1 MKIDLTK
8 VHLPL
13 LVIGSELDTLGS
25 HYVLLK
31 SAFKSMQAEAFE
43 RAWIDDLGPDDSISL
58 QLAYLAENVHVPRLV
73 WGSFVVMT
81 WAVFEAA
88 LIDIAEFLRAR
99 KKIESRMDELSGGLF
114 ERIKR
119 YYRKVLDFEL
129 ADLNG
134 RVWQQIEHTGNVRH
148 AFAHTAGRVAGI
160 KGADDLTQFKK
171 PLSKQRRSGIK
182 KAIEAN
188 IGVSVDGAFGDY
200 YLVVNEEFATA
211 SFEAVDTILRDLLK
225 RAGEEANRLMAAT
238 S

>member
-1 MKIDLTK
+1 MKINFAG

-13 LVIGSELDTLGS
+13 LAIETELDTLES
-25 HYVLLK
+25 HHALLK
-31 SAFKSMQAEAFE
+31 SAFKNMQAEAFE
-43 RAWIDDLGPDDSISL
+43 RAWIDDLDPDDSIAS
-58 QLAYLAENVHVPRLV
+58 QLAYLAEEVHVPRLV

-88 LIDIAEFLRAR
+88 VIGIAEFLRAR
-99 KKIESRMDELSGGLF
+99 KKIKLRQDELRGTLIP
-114 ERIKR
+114 RIKR
-119 YYRKVLDFEL
+119 YYKAVLRFGL

-134 RVWQQIEHTGNVRH
+134 AAWQQIVHTGNVRH
-148 AFAHTAGRVAGI
+148 TLAHAAGRVAGI
-160 KGADDLTQFKK
+160 KGAEDIRSFKK
-171 PLSKQRRSGIK
+171 PSSKQRRSGIK

-200 YLVVNEEFATA
+200 YLVVKEEFATA
-211 SFEAVDTILRDLLK
+211 SFEAVDKILRDLLK